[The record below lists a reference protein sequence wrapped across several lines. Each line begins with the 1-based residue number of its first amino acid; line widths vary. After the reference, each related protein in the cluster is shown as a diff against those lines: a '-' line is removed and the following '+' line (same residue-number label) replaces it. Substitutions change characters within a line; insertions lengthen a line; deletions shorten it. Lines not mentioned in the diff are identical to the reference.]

1 MPFSWEARGGTHKQL
16 TWHDLSLEIKHCP
29 QHESK
34 PSLAIARCLRSFL
47 ERFEESEFIRYLV
60 APSPSSLALFFQVQ
74 IAQVY
79 QALKTLEL
87 QGFVAETSSHY
98 SPIILWDPILREK
111 PNINH
116 LETELAE

>member
-1 MPFSWEARGGTHKQL
+1 MNRTL
-16 TWHDLSLEIKHCP
+16 V
-29 QHESK
+29 
-34 PSLAIARCLRSFL
+34 
-47 ERFEESEFIRYLV
+47 EFIRYLV